1 MKERP
6 IIFSGESVRAI
17 LADQKTQTRRI
28 VKPQPPAVGGASAVF
43 RYADGWRFGGVDY
56 RDDSRLER
64 CPHGVAGD
72 RLWVREKW
80 AVRRLRAGFWLEFPD
95 GKNYHATRP
104 DAERYAKGDGWRS
117 PIHMPRWASRL
128 TLELVSVR
136 VERLQD
142 ISEEDAKAEGIAE
155 PAPVH
160 GRWCDPKRGR
170 EGHWSYRKPFSRAW
184 DAIHSAGAW
193 EANPWVWR
201 VEFRRAET

>member
-80 AVRRLRAGFWLEFPD
+80 AVRRLQAGFWLEFPD

-142 ISEEDAKAEGIAE
+142 ISEEDATAEGFTTRRLLDTDLRSAWLKF
-155 PAPVH
+155 AQAWNDLH
-160 GRWCDPKRGR
+160 G
-170 EGHWSYRKPFSRAW
+170 
-184 DAIHSAGAW
+184 AGAW

-201 VEFRRAET
+201 IEFRRLQP